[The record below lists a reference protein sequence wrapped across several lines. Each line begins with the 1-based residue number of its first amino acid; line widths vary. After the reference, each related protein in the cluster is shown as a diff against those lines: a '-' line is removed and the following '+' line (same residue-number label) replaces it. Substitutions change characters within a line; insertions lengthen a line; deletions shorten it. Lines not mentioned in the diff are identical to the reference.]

1 MPLQGEKRGVED
13 AGDHQHGV
21 FDLQTPKLLDHE
33 EQEER
38 SGPPGAKQI
47 LPLLSETHA
56 S

>member
-1 MPLQGEKRGVED
+1 MPLQGEKVGVED

-47 LPLLSETHA
+47 LPLVSETHA